1 MSENKKETGS
11 IGWIDLTAANAEE
24 LKNFYSEVAGWK
36 YENVPMGDYND
47 FNMLSP
53 STGIPVAGI
62 CNKRGGNS
70 EIPSQWMIYILV
82 DEIEEKIK
90 RCIELGGKV
99 LLNIKDMGS
108 YGKYCIIQ
116 DPANAVC
123 ALFEKK

>member
-1 MSENKKETGS
+1 MSDKNKDIGS
-11 IGWIDLTAANAEE
+11 IGWVDLTTNNAEE
-24 LKNFYSEVAGWK
+24 LKKFYSEVAGWK

-53 STGIPVAGI
+53 STGAPVAGI

-90 RCIELGGKV
+90 RCKDLGGKV
-99 LLNIKDMGS
+99 LLDIKDVDG
-108 YGKYCIIQ
+108 YGKYCVIQ